1 MQTPMQGTDFPP
13 RLTGPLAITHVT
25 VVPMDTERL
34 LPDHTVV
41 LEDGRIRTLAPSG
54 SVDVTRTPGARVV
67 DGTGKYLLPGL
78 ADMHVHYW
86 DPEAAAL
93 YLANGVTLVRNMW
106 GAPFHLA
113 LRRQVQEG
121 RLPGPRIVTTT
132 PIIDGPDQR
141 GRTLWPGATLLDD
154 PAQAAPLVRR
164 YAARGY
170 EQVKVL
176 GQVTPDALRALGGAA
191 RAVGQRLTGHCPNA
205 MAYEE
210 AIDAGMACFEH
221 LSGIW
226 QGHLRAGAGLP
237 DARVPAGLNRL
248 ETLRWTNQHGDLE
261 AIRRLAQRMA
271 AEQIW
276 NCPTLV
282 AQQQSSQRQED
293 ALRDPHL
300 KYVPPISIKAWH
312 PANNFRTRNQ
322 PFPWEAFVAARQAAN
337 RHLLQV
343 IGILRH
349 EGAPL
354 LLGTDTPNPYVV
366 EGFSLHQELANF
378 VAAGLTPFEA
388 IRCGTA
394 AAARFVQ
401 QEREWGTIAPGR
413 RADLLL
419 VSANPLADVAALRHP
434 DAVFVN
440 GFAFSRADLDRLLA
454 GRERA
459 VQAPP
464 AFTVGVQDL
473 DPTGEGAGAIPAGAG
488 RGRLVAQGVLREVV
502 AGAETGKLAYRHEAL
517 AGGGW
522 LIRELYQAAVP
533 AAFTRRASWWLAPDL
548 AVRRGGYRHQTSVG
562 AEVCEVA
569 AGDDGATAVTLTD
582 VDGWQ
587 TRARLDGQLAPGDLL
602 ALTLPAL
609 APAAPGVRPAL
620 TIALGEVRPGTMA
633 LACADTPSGDTVAAG
648 TVAPE
653 SGAAVPA
660 VPAGERIV
668 ELRLDR
674 PGQRLEQTF
683 RIGSDGHVLA
693 IAQLVGIGR
702 REFTPVS
709 ERRAGSVHG

>member
-1 MQTPMQGTDFPP
+1 MDAGMGGLPFPP
-13 RLTGPLAITHVT
+13 RLTGPLAITHAT

-41 LEDGRIRTLAPSG
+41 IEDGRIRTLAPSG
-54 SVDVTRTPGARVV
+54 SVDVTRTPGVQVV

-78 ADMHVHYW
+78 ADMHAHYG
-86 DPEAAAL
+86 DPGVAAL

-121 RLPGPRIVTTT
+121 RLPGPHIITTT
-132 PIIDGPDQR
+132 PIIDGPDQH
-141 GRTLWPGATLLDD
+141 GRTLFAGATLLDD

-191 RAVGQRLTGHCPNA
+191 REVGQRLTGHCPNA
-205 MAYEE
+205 MVYEA

-221 LSGIW
+221 LAGIW

-237 DARVPAGLNRL
+237 DARIPAGLNRL
-248 ETLRWTNQHGDLE
+248 ETARVTNRHADFE

-282 AQQQSSQRQED
+282 AQQQSSQRQEA

-300 KYVPPISIKAWH
+300 KYVPPISLKVWN
-312 PANNFRTRNQ
+312 PVGNWRFRNQ
-322 PFPWEAFVAARQAAN
+322 PFSWEEFVAARQAAN

-343 IGILRH
+343 IGILH
-349 EGAPL
+349 QEGAPL

-388 IRCGTA
+388 IQCGTA
-394 AAARFVQ
+394 KAARFVH

-413 RADLLL
+413 RADMLL
-419 VSANPLADVAALRHP
+419 VRANPLADVAALRSP
-434 DAVFVN
+434 EAVFVN
-440 GFAFSRADLDRLLA
+440 GFQFNRADLDGLLE

-464 AFTVGVQDL
+464 VFTVGVQDL
-473 DPTGEGAGAIPAGAG
+473 DSPGEDADAIPVGAG
-488 RGRLVAQGVLREVV
+488 RGRLVAQGVLRELV
-502 AGAETGKLAYRHEAL
+502 AGAETGRLAYRHEAL

-522 LIRELYQAAVP
+522 LIRELYQGAVP
-533 AAFTRRASWWLAPDL
+533 MAFTRRSAWWLAPDL
-548 AVRRGGYRHQTSVG
+548 GVRRGGYRHQTSVG

-569 AGDDGATAVTLTD
+569 AGDDGATAVALAD

-587 TRARLDGQLAPGDLL
+587 TRARLDGELVPGDLL

-633 LACADTPSGDTVAAG
+633 LACADTPSGDKVAAG
-648 TVAPE
+648 PSALE
-653 SGAAVPA
+653 SGAV

-674 PGQRLEQTF
+674 PGQRIEQTF

-693 IAQLVGIGR
+693 IAQLVGMGR